1 MGGGGLFP
9 EAAEALPVWD
19 EGSHSLRG
27 AQAAALPGNTPL
39 SSPSRLALVV
49 DSEQQSRC
57 LRGKET
63 APDI

>member
-27 AQAAALPGNTPL
+27 ARAAALPGNTPL
-39 SSPSRLALVV
+39 SSPNRLALWWTQ
-49 DSEQQSRC
+49 QQSRC
-57 LRGKET
+57 LHGKET